1 MNTSTATQPLPTQA
15 QLFKATGIAMLVAG
29 LILITTVLPA
39 EYGLD
44 PTGIGRRLGIY
55 GMSTAATPP
64 KPAEA
69 VPAEANV
76 ASAPASAIAS
86 PVGSALHNEYVLQ
99 SLTAFQSQE
108 MSVTLAPNEGAEIKA
123 RMLKGAQFT
132 FAWDAGGTPV
142 HFDMHGEKLNAAKD
156 EFTSFWLADLAQA
169 AGTFTA
175 PFDGVHG
182 WYWQNNSSA
191 PVTVKVT
198 VSGFYSELYRP

>member
-1 MNTSTATQPLPTQA
+1 MSTTTPTQPLPTRA
-15 QLFKATGIAMLVAG
+15 QLFKATGTAMLLAG
-29 LILITTVLPA
+29 LILIIAVLPA

-44 PTGIGRRLGIY
+44 PTGIGRKLGIL
-55 GMSTAATPP
+55 GMSTAVAPA

-69 VPAEANV
+69 EPLAAR
-76 ASAPASAIAS
+76 AAIAS
-86 PVGSALHNEYVLQ
+86 PVAGALHNEHVSQ
-99 SLTAFQSQE
+99 SLTPFQSQE
-108 MSVTLAPNEGAEIKA
+108 MSVTLAPKEGAEIKA

-142 HFDMHGEKLNAAKD
+142 EFDMHGEKLNAAKD
-156 EFTSFWLADLAQA
+156 EFTSFWLADLPQA

-175 PFDGVHG
+175 PFDGAHG

-191 PVTVKVT
+191 PVTVKVR

>member
-15 QLFKATGIAMLVAG
+15 QLFKATGIAMLAAG
-29 LILITTVLPA
+29 LILITAVLPA

-44 PTGIGRRLGIY
+44 PTGIGRKLGIF
-55 GMSTAATPP
+55 GMSTAAPP
-64 KPAEA
+64 KPAEVA
-69 VPAEANV
+69 PPVVNV
-76 ASAPASAIAS
+76 ASAPATAAAS
-86 PVGSALHNEYVLQ
+86 PVNDALRNEYVSQ
-99 SLTAFQSQE
+99 SLTPFQSQE

-142 HFDMHGEKLNAAKD
+142 EFDMHGEKVNAAKD
-156 EFTSFWLADLAQA
+156 EFTSFWMADLAQA

-182 WYWQNNSSA
+182 WYWQNNSAA
-191 PVTVKVT
+191 PVTVKVS
-198 VSGFYSELYRP
+198 VSGFYTELYQP